1 MTRYLLTG
9 LMAAA
14 LSTWLLSNSV
24 SADHR
29 SCDYG
34 YSIRSY
40 SAAPAAASGVQ
51 RLSSVRYYYP
61 QTYYYSY
68 GVPYY
73 LGHHHHHY
81 GHHHSGVRLSIGVGH
96 HGYGH
101 HGYGGHYGGHHF
113 GGHHFGGHHFGG
125 HHFGH
130 H

>member
-9 LMAAA
+9 LTAAV
-14 LSTWLLSNSV
+14 LSTCLLSNSA

-40 SAAPAAASGVQ
+40 SGVPAAVPAVQ

-73 LGHHHHHY
+73 LGHHHHHGY
-81 GHHHSGVRLSIGVGH
+81 HSGLRLSIGVGHYGYGH

-101 HGYGGHYGGHHF
+101 HGYGHYGGHHF
-113 GGHHFGGHHFGG
+113 GGHHFGGHHSG
-125 HHFGH
+125 HH
-130 H
+130 

>member
-9 LMAAA
+9 LLAAT
-14 LSTWLLSNSV
+14 LSTWLLTENAA
-24 SADHR
+24 ADHR

-40 SAAPAAASGVQ
+40 SAVPAAASGVQ

-73 LGHHHHHY
+73 LGHHHHYY

-96 HGYGH
+96 HGYSH

-113 GGHHFGGHHFGG
+113 GGHRFGGHHFGG
-125 HHFGH
+125 HHSGH